1 MKEKTGRQYM
11 NKKIKASAAIV
22 AALALSLGAFA
33 ANTASAATTVKIA
46 YQGPLTGPE
55 AQTGTDSIRGVK
67 LAIKIYNATNPAVK
81 VEIFEGDDQGDDAQG
96 GTVGAGIAADDAVI
110 GVLTA
115 YSGPTIAALPSY
127 KAKGIAIVSPSATR
141 ASLTDPTS
149 KDYGNPV
156 FHRIVSND
164 DLQGPALARVATN
177 GVKDPTVFVVD
188 DQSSYSVGLTKAVK
202 LALGTAFQAGDSAA
216 KGAVSD
222 FSATIA
228 KIKKEKANVVIYT
241 GYYADGAKFLKQLR
255 DKGYK
260 GVYAAGDGVL
270 NSQFPKLA
278 GKKQSE
284 GARLTAPTVPLEV
297 ASPKITAMFKKD
309 FKADPGVYTTEA
321 FDATNIFLQGIKA
334 GKTTRADMLAYL
346 NSASFSYKNTA
357 GVTLKF
363 QESGDLSGSGLMNQ
377 FVVKGGTIKLNGKA

>member
-1 MKEKTGRQYM
+1 M
-11 NKKIKASAAIV
+11 NKKIKASVALVAA
-22 AALALSLGAFA
+22 AALAFGALA
-33 ANTASAATTVKIA
+33 TTSASAATTVKIA

-67 LAIKIYNATNPAVK
+67 LALKLYNATNPAVR
-81 VEIFEGDDQGDDAQG
+81 VELFDGGDDQGDDAQG

-149 KDYGNPV
+149 PSYGGPV

-177 GVKDPTVFVVD
+177 GVKNPTVFVVD

-202 LALGTAFQAGDSAA
+202 AALGTAFQAGDSAA

-255 DKGYK
+255 DKNYK

-278 GKKQSE
+278 GKRQSE
-284 GARLTAPTVPLEV
+284 NARLTAPTVPLEV
-297 ASPKITAMFKKD
+297 ASPKIYAAFKKE
-309 FKADPGVYTTEA
+309 FKAEPGVYTTEA

-334 GKTTRADMLAYL
+334 GKTTRKQMLDYL
-346 NSASFSYKNTA
+346 NSSSFSYKNTA

-363 QESGDLSGSGLMNQ
+363 QASGDLAGSGLMNQ
-377 FVVKGGTIKLNGKA
+377 FVVKNGIIKLNGKA

>member
-1 MKEKTGRQYM
+1 M
-11 NKKIKASAAIV
+11 NNKIKASVALVAA
-22 AALALSLGAFA
+22 AALAFGALA
-33 ANTASAATTVKIA
+33 TTSASAATTVKIA

-67 LAIKIYNATNPAVK
+67 LALKLYNATKPAVR
-81 VEIFEGDDQGDDAQG
+81 VELFDGGDDQGDDAQG

-127 KAKGIAIVSPSATR
+127 RSKGIAIVSPSATR

-149 KDYGNPV
+149 TSYGAPV

-202 LALGTAFQAGDSAA
+202 AALGTAYQAGDSAA

-255 DKGYK
+255 DKNYK

-278 GKKQSE
+278 GKRQSE
-284 GARLTAPTVPLEV
+284 NARLTAPTVPLEV
-297 ASPKITAMFKKD
+297 ASPKIYAAFKKE
-309 FKADPGVYTTEA
+309 FKAEPGVYTTES

-334 GKTTRADMLAYL
+334 GKTTRKQMLDYL
-346 NSASFSYKNTA
+346 NSSSFSYKNTA
-357 GVTLKF
+357 GVTIKF
-363 QESGDLSGSGLMNQ
+363 QASGDLSGSGLMNQ
-377 FVVKGGTIKLNGKA
+377 FVVKNGIIKLNGKA

>member
-1 MKEKTGRQYM
+1 M
-11 NKKIKASAAIV
+11 NKKIKASAALV
-22 AALALSLGAFA
+22 AASALAFGALA
-33 ANTASAATTVKIA
+33 STPASAATILKIA

-67 LAIKIYNATNPAVK
+67 LALKLYNAKKPAVK
-81 VEIFEGDDQGDDAQG
+81 VEVFEGDDQGDEAQG
-96 GTVGAGIAADDAVI
+96 GTVGAGIAADPAVI

-115 YSGPTIAALPSY
+115 YSGATIAALPSY
-127 KAKGIAIVSPSATR
+127 KAAGIVIVSPSATR

-149 KDYGNPV
+149 PSYGGPV

-177 GVKDPTVFVVD
+177 GVKDPTVFVVN
-188 DQSSYSVGLTKAVK
+188 DQSSYSTGLTDVVK
-202 LALGTAFQAGDSAA
+202 KALGTAFESEDAAA
-216 KGAVSD
+216 KGTND

-228 KIKKEKANVVIYT
+228 KIKKTKSNIVIYT

-260 GVYAAGDGVL
+260 GIYAAGDGVL

-297 ASPKITAMFKKD
+297 ADPKTAAAFKKE
-309 FKADPGVYTTEA
+309 FGADPGVYTTEA
-321 FDATNIFLQGIKA
+321 FDATRILLQAISA
-334 GKTTRADMLAYL
+334 GKTTRAEILAYVKTIKFK
-346 NSASFSYKNTA
+346 NSA
-357 GVTLKF
+357 GVTLSFK
-363 QESGDLSGSGLMNQ
+363 ENGDLLGSGLMNQ
-377 FVVKGGTIKLNGKA
+377 FVVKNGAIKLNGKA